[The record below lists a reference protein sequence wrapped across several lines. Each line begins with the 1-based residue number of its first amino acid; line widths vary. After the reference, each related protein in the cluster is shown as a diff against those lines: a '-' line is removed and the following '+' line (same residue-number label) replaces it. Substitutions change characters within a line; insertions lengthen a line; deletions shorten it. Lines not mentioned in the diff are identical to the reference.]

1 MINFSHL
8 PPTRQG
14 KSTRSDVV
22 LHVQAFKVKLF
33 RIAETEKR
41 PPPRGSKC

>member
-1 MINFSHL
+1 MVNFSHL

-22 LHVQAFKVKLF
+22 LQSFKVKLF
-33 RIAETEKR
+33 RIAETEKC